1 MLRCI
6 SGAFLQPAAFIV
18 VGAGNSLH
26 SNAVPYGD
34 IGTESDA
41 RRNDLRRRPGERRR
55 RGRSTTDRSRYTN
68 AP

>member
-41 RRNDLRRRPGERRR
+41 RRNDRKRHLSATVEF
-55 RGRSTTDRSRYTN
+55 
-68 AP
+68 A